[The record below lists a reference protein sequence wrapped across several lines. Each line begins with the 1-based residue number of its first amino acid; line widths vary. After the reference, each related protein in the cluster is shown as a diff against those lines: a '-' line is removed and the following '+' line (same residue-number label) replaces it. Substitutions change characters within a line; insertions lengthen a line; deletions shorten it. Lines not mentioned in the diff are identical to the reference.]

1 MLRRSGPGPALP
13 IAIGAVLVTAL
24 AALALL
30 QYRWIAQLS
39 AAEQERLKAGV
50 EASAARFAD
59 ALDRELTR
67 ASRDLQPADGLPEE
81 ELAADLAARL
91 ARWRTNA
98 PEAKLVRD
106 LLVVSRLG
114 RDELAL
120 RRLDEPTGSLVP
132 AEWGNELEPVRRIF
146 LARGRVPLLDGEI
159 PGLVLPVREVAQR
172 EEGGPREGP
181 PREPEARRPLRDHV
195 VVRVDRAWVASQLF
209 PRVALREFGVRGEL
223 PYALRVSETVG
234 TGAALFESGPA
245 VADGGGP
252 PDVAQRL
259 FALRAFPELAAPPG
273 ARSPRRDGRAAD
285 PRAESDREPRRP
297 DEGRWVLEVRH
308 PAGSLDAAVAGARR
322 RNLAV
327 SLGVLL
333 LVAVTV
339 SLLAVSARRAQR
351 LARQQMDFVAAV
363 SHELKTPL
371 TAMRSAG
378 QNLAAGIVDDPE
390 KVKRYGALVE
400 REGRRLTEMVGR
412 VLAFAGI
419 RSGART
425 LRREPVDVRALVEA
439 ALADAR
445 WVLEERHV
453 AVETEYAEELPPVL
467 GDEASLRQAL
477 ANLLDNALKYGGA
490 ARWIGVQAR
499 VVAGTRGE
507 EVVLSVS
514 DRGAGI
520 RRGDLHRLFEPF
532 FRGEGTGSVPG
543 SGLGLAV
550 VRGLVEAHGGH
561 VTVDSAPG
569 KGSTFSIRLPAA
581 WGVA

>member
-1 MLRRSGPGPALP
+1 MPRRPGPSPALP
-13 IAIGAVLVTAL
+13 FAIGAVLLVAL
-24 AALALL
+24 ASLAFL

-39 AAEQERLKAGV
+39 AAERERLKAGV

-59 ALDRELTR
+59 AFDRELTR
-67 ASRDLQPADGLPEE
+67 ASRDLQPADGLPEG
-81 ELAADLAARL
+81 ELGADLASRL
-91 ARWRTNA
+91 ARWRANA
-98 PEAKLVRD
+98 PEPNLVRD
-106 LLVVSRLG
+106 VFVVSRLG

-120 RRLDEPTGSLVP
+120 RRLDEPTGSLVA
-132 AEWGNELEPVRRIF
+132 AEFGGDLEPVRQIF

-159 PGLVLPVREVAQR
+159 PGLVLPVREAPAR
-172 EEGGPREGP
+172 EDGGPRGGP

-195 VVRVDRAWVASQLF
+195 VVRVDRAYVASQLF

-223 PYALRVSETVG
+223 PYALRVA
-234 TGAALFESGPA
+234 GAEGARAAIFEAGPA
-245 VADGGGP
+245 VADGAGR

-273 ARSPRRDGRAAD
+273 TRAPRRDGEAD
-285 PRAESDREPRRP
+285 ARPAERDGEARRP
-297 DEGRWVLEVRH
+297 GEGRWLLEVRH
-308 PAGSLDAAVAGARR
+308 PAGSLEAAVEGARR

-333 LVAVTV
+333 LVAATV
-339 SLLAVSARRAQR
+339 SLLVVSARRAQR
-351 LARQQMDFVAAV
+351 LARQQLDFVAAV

-378 QNLAAGIVDDPE
+378 QNLAAGIVEDPE

-400 REGRRLTEMVGR
+400 REGRRLTEMVSR

-425 LRREPVDVRALVEA
+425 LRREPVEVRTLVEA
-439 ALADAR
+439 VLADAR

-453 AVETEYAEELPPVL
+453 EVEAEYAEGLPPVL
-467 GDEASLRQAL
+467 GDEAALRQAL

-490 ARWIGVQAR
+490 ARWIGVGAR
-499 VVAGTRGE
+499 AVAGTRGE
-507 EVVLSVS
+507 EVVLSVA
-514 DRGAGI
+514 DRGPGI
-520 RRGDLHRLFEPF
+520 RRSDLHRLFEPF

-581 WGVA
+581 RGAA